1 MKPQNC
7 KNILYKCFNLAP
19 LNVTIFILFDK
30 NPLWYLIYINLK
42 TMSSN
47 PMLIHFIQGWKWNF
61 LRGFIKLKIT
71 YIVLTFF
78 KFQKEYS
85 SNTKIFTQILILYF

>member
-42 TMSSN
+42 SMSSN
-47 PMLIHFIQGWKWNF
+47 PMLIFSFRDGNGISWEDLLNKK
-61 LRGFIKLKIT
+61 LRSRD
-71 YIVLTFF
+71 VLF
-78 KFQKEYS
+78 EYHQAFVS
-85 SNTKIFTQILILYF
+85 IYWAVKKVKSL